1 MVPALCWELA
11 CLTRSSFGFASSNFQ
26 EKNYMSL
33 KKICTGLL
41 GLFAVAAMGS
51 AASAQVSSSFS
62 NSSGYNS
69 SNSHGY
75 NGNAYTGGVGRFSE
89 SVVGQASQLNQSLA
103 AAQQAVVD
111 AEYRASG
118 KNNIITRYTRQGAQS
133 VESCPPDA
141 NAVAELERARA
152 NLAQASA
159 AASSF
164 MQSVRNP
171 NSDLVQRVEG
181 SSCTTCGKGW

>member
-1 MVPALCWELA
+1 
-11 CLTRSSFGFASSNFQ
+11 
-26 EKNYMSL
+26 MSL

-41 GLFAVAAMGS
+41 GLFAVTAMGS
-51 AASAQVSSSFS
+51 AANAQIPPAAAPSFS
-62 NSSGYNS
+62 NSTGYNS

-75 NGNAYTGGVGRFSE
+75 TGNAYTGGVGRFSE
-89 SVVGQASQLNQSLA
+89 SVVSQASQLNQSLA

-118 KNNIITRYTRQGAQS
+118 KSNIITRYTRQGAQS
-133 VESCPPDA
+133 VQSCPPDP

-164 MQSVRNP
+164 MQTVRNP

-181 SSCTTCGKGW
+181 SACTTCGKGW